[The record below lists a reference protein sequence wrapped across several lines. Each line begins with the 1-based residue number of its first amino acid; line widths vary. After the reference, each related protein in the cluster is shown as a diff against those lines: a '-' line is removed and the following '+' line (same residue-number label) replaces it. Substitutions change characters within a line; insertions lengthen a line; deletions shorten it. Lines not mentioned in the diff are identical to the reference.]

1 MIDNK
6 RAQERAARIK
16 RRAQD
21 YINGDISLDTFIML
35 EQIDNDDEADIV
47 AALEKERNEKEAA
60 RESAERRKEADKLR
74 DLAEQDKATE
84 QEEKPEPIKAA
95 PKKREPVVPEL
106 VNMTKAEFNALT
118 LAEQQQLY
126 NLAPERVRKIVKGEP
141 SIFEQLEAKGEK
153 DRFKN
158 TTAED
163 FKKMTINDLQAL
175 YNADPKKYNE
185 LREESRATI

>member
-74 DLAEQDKATE
+74 DLAEQDKAAE

-106 VNMTKAEFNALT
+106 VNMTKAEFDALT

-141 SIFEQLEAKGEK
+141 SIFERLEAKGEK